1 MKSGAIVA
9 AVALALLSAGAASAE
24 GNNRNVGNGNTGA
37 FNGNMNANGNAD
49 AIAVAEA
56 TGQGGNGQGGNVSN
70 SNTYKNR
77 VPGSIGA
84 PGLAAGSGTCLG
96 SISGG
101 VSFMGGGFGLG
112 KTYLER
118 NCEAR
123 AAAAQIYSYGY
134 RRAAIQLLIN
144 EHPMINRAMT
154 MVGSAQPTR
163 KR

>member
-1 MKSGAIVA
+1 MKSGAIVIA
-9 AVALALLSAGAASAE
+9 ALALLTATAASAE
-24 GNNRNVGNGNTGA
+24 GNRIGNNVGTGNNGQ
-37 FNGNMNANGNAD
+37 FNGNMNANGNASST
-49 AIAVAEA
+49 ANAAA
-56 TGQGGNGQGGNVSN
+56 TGQGGNGQGGNV

-118 NCEAR
+118 YCESR
-123 AAAAQIYSYGY
+123 AAADQIYRYGY
-134 RRAAIQLLIN
+134 KAAAIQLLIN
-144 EHPMINRAMT
+144 EHPMVNRAMT
-154 MVGSAQPTR
+154 MVGSAR
-163 KR
+163 AVKR